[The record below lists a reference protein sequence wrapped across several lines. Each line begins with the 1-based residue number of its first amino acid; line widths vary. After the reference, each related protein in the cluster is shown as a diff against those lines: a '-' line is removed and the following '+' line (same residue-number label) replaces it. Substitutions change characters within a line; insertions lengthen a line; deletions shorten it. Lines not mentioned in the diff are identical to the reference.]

1 MEFKEVY
8 CANCKKT
15 LGRYNIKFYDDDKIS
30 ELFKTTHSV
39 HVRQGHEVI
48 IKKIKLVFYKFFN
61 IYLMSFSYM

>member
-30 ELFKTTHSV
+30 ELFKTNHSE

-48 IKKIKLVFYKFFN
+48 IKKIKKN
-61 IYLMSFSYM
+61 